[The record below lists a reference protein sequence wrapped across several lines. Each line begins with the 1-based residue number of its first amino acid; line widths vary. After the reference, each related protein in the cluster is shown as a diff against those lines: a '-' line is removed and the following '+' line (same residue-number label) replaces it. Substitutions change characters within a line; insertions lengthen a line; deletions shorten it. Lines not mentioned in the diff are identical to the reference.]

1 MNWTKEQYLEY
12 MENRRRQSSGIVRWV
27 PVPVVTKYHSE
38 KTKVDGHVFDS
49 AREASVYQG
58 LKIAE
63 RSGVISNLELQPKF
77 LLQESFRD
85 SKGKLQRAVYY
96 IADFRYKALD
106 GHVVVVDVKS
116 KITEANPV
124 YRLKRKLFLFRYPD
138 IDFVEMF

>member
-12 MENRRRQSSGIVRWV
+12 MENRRRQSSGIVRRV
-27 PVPVVTKYHSE
+27 SVPVVTKYHSE

-49 AREASVYQG
+49 VREASVYQD

-63 RSGVISNLELQPKF
+63 RSGVISNME
-77 LLQESFRD
+77 
-85 SKGKLQRAVYY
+85 RAVYY
-96 IADFRYKALD
+96 IADFRYKASD